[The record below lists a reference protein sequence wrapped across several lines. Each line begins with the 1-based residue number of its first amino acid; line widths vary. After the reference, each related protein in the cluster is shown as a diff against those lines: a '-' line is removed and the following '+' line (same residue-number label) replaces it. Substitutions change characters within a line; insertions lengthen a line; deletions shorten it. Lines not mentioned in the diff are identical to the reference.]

1 MRLDLLL
8 KCLCLA
14 KTRSEA
20 AKGIN
25 NGKVRVG
32 GKTVKP
38 SKEIKNKDILQ
49 IRYPEKEIVIEIIEV
64 PDKQVPRNKRE
75 QFYRIIKERDLNR
88 EGGKDIG

>member
-20 AKGIN
+20 AKGISS
-25 NGKVRVG
+25 GKVRVG

-38 SKEIKNKDILQ
+38 SKKIKREDILQ
-49 IRYPEKEIVIEIIEV
+49 IRYPRRELVIEIIEV

-75 QFYRIIKERDLNR
+75 QFCRIIKEKDLY
-88 EGGKDIG
+88 